1 MVDKNTDFSKSLIDD
16 SDFLKFL
23 HEKGSQ
29 NIPDEMR
36 NKQELKSELLK
47 RGMDENQIEY
57 CLGLS
62 QLPVLKDH

>member
-57 CLGLS
+57 YLGLS